1 MKLVLAEKPSVAQSI
16 AKVLGAAKREDGY
29 LEGNGYVVSW
39 CVGHLVELA
48 QPEVYDAKYSKWAY
62 ADLPIFPMD
71 WQYEVSAGTKKQFG
85 ILKKLMAREDVAS
98 LVCATDAG
106 REGELIF
113 RLVYH
118 KAGCRKPF
126 ERLWISS
133 MEDVAIKE
141 GFENLRS
148 GTEYDALYEAALCRE
163 RADWIVGINATRLF
177 STLYGQTL
185 NVGRVMTPTL
195 AMAVMREA
203 AISAFKPEPFYTV
216 QIGLD
221 GFTAAS
227 ERFKTKAAAEAV
239 KQSCSVAIVQKAECK
254 EKTEKPPALYD
265 LTSLQREANRV
276 LGYTAQQ
283 TLDYTQNLYEK
294 KLVTYPRTD
303 SRFLTE
309 DMAHS
314 LPDLVKLA
322 FHTFPVE
329 DVDNVPVHAEQVVNN
344 KKVTDHHA
352 IIPTRELQKCKE
364 DTDMKNEK
372 WDDVHGNTTP
382 DDRMVAFLE
391 SPTDSY
397 AILQLREDV
406 DDNIPL
412 MFANYSYLQK
422 KEMEPEI
429 DRYEVVYHGS
439 ISMSEDVDRQ
449 LEDLYVKF
457 NIDHPNDFS
466 GHSMSVSDI
475 VALKVAGEVSFHYV
489 DSVGFQKLENFMK
502 SENYLKN
509 AEMAMEDDYGMIDGI
524 INNGKASGLEER
536 PSPFTTISLPR
547 LWIRFVPV
555 VWSLL

>member
-195 AMAVMREA
+195 SCGSEQLSYAKLNCSSVHTSRLPDFGCFTVTPNMGFSV
-203 AISAFKPEPFYTV
+203 IS
-216 QIGLD
+216 
-221 GFTAAS
+221 S
-227 ERFKTKAAAEAV
+227 N
-239 KQSCSVAIVQKAECK
+239 SSVAYLNARLMIF
-254 EKTEKPPALYD
+254 
-265 LTSLQREANRV
+265 LQ
-276 LGYTAQQ
+276 
-283 TLDYTQNLYEK
+283 
-294 KLVTYPRTD
+294 
-303 SRFLTE
+303 S
-309 DMAHS
+309 
-314 LPDLVKLA
+314 
-322 FHTFPVE
+322 
-329 DVDNVPVHAEQVVNN
+329 
-344 KKVTDHHA
+344 
-352 IIPTRELQKCKE
+352 
-364 DTDMKNEK
+364 
-372 WDDVHGNTTP
+372 
-382 DDRMVAFLE
+382 
-391 SPTDSY
+391 
-397 AILQLREDV
+397 
-406 DDNIPL
+406 
-412 MFANYSYLQK
+412 
-422 KEMEPEI
+422 
-429 DRYEVVYHGS
+429 
-439 ISMSEDVDRQ
+439 
-449 LEDLYVKF
+449 
-457 NIDHPNDFS
+457 
-466 GHSMSVSDI
+466 
-475 VALKVAGEVSFHYV
+475 
-489 DSVGFQKLENFMK
+489 
-502 SENYLKN
+502 
-509 AEMAMEDDYGMIDGI
+509 
-524 INNGKASGLEER
+524 
-536 PSPFTTISLPR
+536 
-547 LWIRFVPV
+547 
-555 VWSLL
+555 